1 MELIE
6 KIKEN
11 PEKILKELDKAR
23 TELEVSIRTQ
33 QNVLNSLEES
43 IKNDP
48 DVNND
53 ILDILAKI
61 KETNLVEELDNLKL
75 KCEEME
81 KEVAKDIEDTINN
94 SRYLKEILEK
104 VQ

>member
-11 PEKILKELDKAR
+11 PEKILKELDKAK

-33 QNVLNSLEES
+33 QNVLDSLEES

-53 ILDILAKI
+53 ILDILEKI
-61 KETNLVEELDNLKL
+61 KNTSSVEELDNLKL
-75 KCEEME
+75 KCEDME
-81 KEVAKDIEDTINN
+81 KKVAEDMEQTINN